1 MNFWT
6 GIIIGVFVGA
16 NIGIVITAILVASK
30 RSDYESVIQADQY
43 PLDEAVMDDNILTS
57 VTRFSPDHPH
67 SNIVSSH
74 AQEFQNS

>member
-6 GIIIGVFVGA
+6 GIIIGVFVGS

-57 VTRFSPDHPH
+57 VTRYSPDRPH